1 MTIILTLTF
10 QYLLTIF
17 LLNIAHKK
25 NLLLDIPNYR
35 KIHKT
40 GVPLIGG
47 IIIFISYLFFFI
59 LDASNNNF
67 SYFTS
72 TNLLFFFAI
81 FIVFF
86 SGLIDDQNNTSWQF
100 RIFVQLISSLLI
112 VIFTDLKVT
121 EIGAILFFE
130 KVELL
135 SLSIPITMLCIIGL
149 TNALNLIDG
158 IDGSAGIHFISVMS
172 FLIIF
177 SNSANS
183 IDYFVLS
190 LIMIVG
196 GYLIFNLSEKRKI
209 FLGDSG
215 SLMLGFIISLLLIFY
230 SQSPTLGI
238 NPNIVV
244 WLVAIPIFD
253 LFSVILKRRKAKV
266 KTFDPNKDHLHH
278 ILIEIGFSKQEVL
291 LIIFCLIILM
301 QIIGYTIT
309 ESFLSSMS
317 YPIFIV
323 LFALY
328 HYKTSSLHAI
338 NN

>member
-1 MTIILTLTF
+1 MNIILALTF

-17 LLNIAHKK
+17 LLSVAHKK

-35 KIHKT
+35 KIHNV

-47 IIIFISYLFFFI
+47 LAIFISYLFFFI
-59 LDASNNNF
+59 LDAFNNNF
-67 SYFTS
+67 SYFTA
-72 TNLLFFFAI
+72 TNSLIFFAI

-86 SGLIDDQNNTSWQF
+86 SGLIDDQKNTSWQF
-100 RIFVQLISSLLI
+100 RIFVQLISSIL
-112 VIFTDLKVT
+112 VVVFTDLKVT
-121 EIGAILFFE
+121 EIGTIFFE
-130 KVELL
+130 EVELL
-135 SLSIPITMLCIIGL
+135 SLSIPITVLCIIGL

-158 IDGSAGIHFISVMS
+158 IDGSAGIHSISVMS

-177 SNSANS
+177 SNNANS
-183 IDYFVLS
+183 IDYFVLA
-190 LIMIVG
+190 LITIIG

-230 SQSPTLGI
+230 SQNPTLGV

-244 WLVAIPIFD
+244 WLVALPIFD
-253 LFSVILKRRKAKV
+253 LFSVILKRRKAKHR
-266 KTFDPNKDHLHH
+266 TFDPNKDHLHH
-278 ILIEIGFSKQEVL
+278 ILIEIGFSKQETL

-301 QIIGYTIT
+301 QIIGYTIS

-328 HYKTSSLHAI
+328 HYKTSSLQAI
-338 NN
+338 NK